1 MTFGSKLPRSADP
14 YRDTEVIDARA
25 PRFNQAVIGGLAAVA
40 LVTGWW
46 WLLAILALQ
55 LILGLTL
62 GRRWCL
68 PCVTYY
74 EVVQPRFGEGPLE
87 DSRPPRFANMIGA
100 VVLSAATLAH
110 LAGFALLGWI
120 LGGLVAVLALLAAST
135 GLCVGCEF
143 YRIGAHLRGVR
154 SHLLERVDLDDFE
167 GVNGDDFVLEF
178 THPLC
183 SECNALER
191 KLRDEGRDVV
201 TVDVRSR
208 PDLARKYG
216 VVVVPTAVAVASGGV
231 VAARLAG

>member
-1 MTFGSKLPRSADP
+1 MKFGSKLDRRADP
-14 YRDTEVIDARA
+14 YADTDVIDARA
-25 PRFNQAVIGGLAAVA
+25 PRFNQAVIGSLSVVA

-46 WLLAILALQ
+46 WLLGLLGLQ
-55 LILGLTL
+55 LIIGLTI

-74 EVVQPRFGEGPLE
+74 ELVQPRFGEGPLE

-100 VVLSAATLAH
+100 VVLSTAFLAH
-110 LAGFALLGWI
+110 LAGLSLLCWI

-135 GLCVGCEF
+135 GLCAGCEF
-143 YRIGAHLRGVR
+143 YRIGAHIRGVR
-154 SHLLERVDLDDFE
+154 SHRLERVDLDDFE
-167 GVNGDDFVLEF
+167 GVNGGEFVLEF

-183 SECNALER
+183 SECKSLER
-191 KLRDEGRDVV
+191 ELREQGREVV
-201 TVDVRSR
+201 TVDVRTR

-216 VVVVPTAVAVASGGV
+216 VAVVPTAVTVAPGGV